1 MTFEPDAK
9 LPVQG
14 SLSRVNALD
23 LNAERVWTYQHTID
37 LGQHPRFALSGTWI
51 RLSACALIIG
61 VSSAAAY
68 TTQWHGAANPPAARP
83 SIHTASLHGGVK
95 PTGLMAA
102 IDSSP
107 ARGASTSPFP
117 LAPVVAIPFSKPA
130 NYAFDKI
137 ASPRANKPTSPIK
150 RPSNLEVLKECGS
163 KCQRRDHQAVGSIR
177 HGQVSNNALL
187 TKGDEAGRGFRP
199 LQQAQYVLEQTAAV
213 PWLAIETGRN
223 AIRSIAD
230 LD

>member
-117 LAPVVAIPFSKPA
+117 WRLWSLFHFQNRRTTLTTKLPLHAPINQLPRSRDLLISRYSRNVVQNVKGEITKP
-130 NYAFDKI
+130 
-137 ASPRANKPTSPIK
+137 
-150 RPSNLEVLKECGS
+150 
-163 KCQRRDHQAVGSIR
+163 
-177 HGQVSNNALL
+177 
-187 TKGDEAGRGFRP
+187 
-199 LQQAQYVLEQTAAV
+199 
-213 PWLAIETGRN
+213 
-223 AIRSIAD
+223 
-230 LD
+230 

>member
-1 MTFEPDAK
+1 M
-9 LPVQG
+9 LL
-14 SLSRVNALD
+14 SLAYRPQ
-23 LNAERVWTYQHTID
+23 RPI
-37 LGQHPRFALSGTWI
+37 PLSGTEPPI
-51 RLSACALIIG
+51 RLPQDQASTLLRCTGRQAYRADGCYRFFASA
-61 VSSAAAY
+61 
-68 TTQWHGAANPPAARP
+68 R
-83 SIHTASLHGGVK
+83 
-95 PTGLMAA
+95 
-102 IDSSP
+102 
-107 ARGASTSPFP
+107 ASTSPFP